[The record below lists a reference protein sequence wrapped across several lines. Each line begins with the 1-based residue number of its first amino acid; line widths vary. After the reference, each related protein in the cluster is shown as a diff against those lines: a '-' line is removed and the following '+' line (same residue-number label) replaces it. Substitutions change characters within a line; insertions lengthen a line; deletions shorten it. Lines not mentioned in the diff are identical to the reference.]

1 MATRKGP
8 SSVNR
13 SAPRK
18 GAGLRKGPT
27 MVLLVRHGRTPT
39 TGSVLPGRAPG
50 LHLAPVGLE
59 QAATVADRIFPLRPA
74 AVYASPM
81 ERTRETAAPIARAA
95 GLRTRTA
102 KGLIECD
109 FGDWTGKSL
118 SSLRRRKEWAMVQH
132 SPSIFRFPGGE
143 SFSEMSQRMWDQL
156 LALVADH
163 RGETIVAVSHADP
176 IKAAIAMAMG
186 SHLDEFQRVVV
197 SPCSVTALLFGDAT
211 PIVLSVNSTGDDLTT
226 LVPS

>member
-1 MATRKGP
+1 MATSKG
-8 SSVNR
+8 STSANR

-18 GAGLRKGPT
+18 RARSATGPT
-27 MVLLVRHGRTPT
+27 LVLLVRHGRTPT
-39 TGSVLPGRAPG
+39 TGSVLPGRAPD

-59 QAATVADRIFPLRPA
+59 QAHRVADRIAPLRPA
-74 AVYASPM
+74 AVYTSPM
-81 ERTRETAAPIARAA
+81 ERTRETAAPIARTA

-102 KGLIECD
+102 GGLIECD
-109 FGDWTGKSL
+109 FGDWTGKPL
-118 SSLRRRKEWAMVQH
+118 SSLRRRKEWAKVQH

-156 LALVADH
+156 LVLVADH
-163 RGETIVAVSHADP
+163 GGETIVAVSHADP

-197 SPCSVTALLFGDAT
+197 SPCSVTALLFGDGT
-211 PIVLSVNSTGDDLTT
+211 PIVLGVNSTGDDLTT
-226 LVPS
+226 LEPS

>member
-1 MATRKGP
+1 MAAG
-8 SSVNR
+8 
-13 SAPRK
+13 SAPSTTRP
-18 GAGLRKGPT
+18 LRSPKGPT
-27 MVLLVRHGRTPT
+27 TLLLVRHGRTST

-50 LHLAPVGLE
+50 LHLTPEGLE
-59 QAATVADRIFPLRPA
+59 QARSAATRISPLKPG

-109 FGDWTGKSL
+109 FGDWTGSSL
-118 SSLRRRKEWAMVQH
+118 ASLRRRREWATVQT
-132 SPSIFRFPGGE
+132 SPSVFRFPGGE
-143 SFSEMSQRMWDQL
+143 SFAEMSERMWDQL
-156 LALVADH
+156 LVLVRRH

-176 IKAAIAMAMG
+176 IKAAVTMAIG
-186 SHLDEFQRVVV
+186 SHLDGFQRVVV
-197 SPCSVTALLFGDAT
+197 SPCSVTALLFGDGA
-211 PIVLSVNSTGDDLTT
+211 PIVLGVNNTGDDLTT